1 MEETIQYNG
10 ETYTLFK
17 MTQKFSDIE
26 YDWQSVCS
34 EQPVYEFQY
43 TNGTTKVIR
52 FISGDMRQIGQL
64 IV

>member
-1 MEETIQYNG
+1 
-10 ETYTLFK
+10 